1 MSQLP
6 PRRADSL
13 QCTPHARGPRGETQ
27 GDRRQG
33 RWQQRRLCL
42 QCNAELS
49 ANLPPA
55 LRASLWLLSGK
66 LAQWSSA
73 PSPSL
78 LVSTLLLPTM
88 DAPASMLRETH
99 SRANCSLACSL
110 KSCPRLVSLANSSS
124 SSKTQCSFSFS
135 VKPSLIQPH
144 LLSRFSHARFF
155 VTLWTVA
162 RQTSL
167 SMGFSRQEGW
177 TGFCHFFFHRVK
189 ANPSAQPFCI

>member
-1 MSQLP
+1 MFKKPIIGFISGLLSIP
-6 PRRADSL
+6 PRHQMPSSCRGRCCHSCRLAEPTVCSVGPTLGVPGERPRATGGKDDGSRGDSVSNATL
-13 QCTPHARGPRGETQ
+13 SLELTC
-27 GDRRQG
+27 RQP
-33 RWQQRRLCL
+33 CV
-42 QCNAELS
+42 
-49 ANLPPA
+49 LPYGC
-55 LRASLWLLSGK
+55 SLENLLSGA
-66 LAQWSSA
+66 LL

-144 LLSRFSHARFF
+144 LLSRFSHARFCA
-155 VTLWTVA
+155 T
-162 RQTSL
+162 
-167 SMGFSRQEGW
+167 
-177 TGFCHFFFHRVK
+177 
-189 ANPSAQPFCI
+189 P